1 MQPPLGQ
8 QPQMRKKR
16 DKAIPI
22 INPNTGKNINEEE
35 ESLPTS
41 GDNSARE
48 TPQPNNNMQVVAEFA
63 ARVAIVASED
73 KMNEVSEPNNEPVI
87 FQQPNDQPT
96 PDANE
101 HVRKTESIVQN
112 SILQVRFFYFLN
124 FLFNFAKIDVLMGDL
139 FLE

>member
-112 SILQVRFFYFLN
+112 SILQVRFFFI
-124 FLFNFAKIDVLMGDL
+124 F
-139 FLE
+139 